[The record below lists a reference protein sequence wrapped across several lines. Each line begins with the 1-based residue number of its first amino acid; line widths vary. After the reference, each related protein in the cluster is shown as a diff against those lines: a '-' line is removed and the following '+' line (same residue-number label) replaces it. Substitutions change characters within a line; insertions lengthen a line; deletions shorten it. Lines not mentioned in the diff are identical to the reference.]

1 MTRTRRLLRWAL
13 VLLLLLAV
21 LGLAAVGTAYYLIAP
36 RLPDVQTLRDVELQV
51 PLSVYTRDGRLIAQ
65 FGETRRYPVRIEEVP
80 ERVKQA
86 VLAIEDA
93 RFYEHPG
100 IDWRGIAR
108 AIWLLATTDDRRVPG
123 GSTITQQVARQFF
136 LSSEYSYTRKLTEIF
151 LALKMERELSKDEI
165 LGLYLNKSF
174 FGNRAYGIAAAAEFY
189 YGKKLDELSIAEAA
203 TLAAIPKFPSS
214 GNPIVNPQRAL
225 IRRNYVIERMHEVG
239 YISAEEMHAARAE
252 PIGAEP
258 HEPPIEVEAPYVAE
272 MVRQWM
278 VERYGADALTHGY
291 RAYTTLEGHEQEA
304 ANRGVRTALL
314 DYDRRHGWRG
324 AEAHWEIADDADP
337 ATLERR
343 VRSVPTIAGLL
354 PALVLSADSGAARLL
369 LGNGE
374 TVELPLERMRW
385 ARPYIDANRRGPAPT
400 RASDVLTRGDL
411 VRLQPDIENGGY
423 RLAQI
428 PKAQAAFVA
437 LDPEDGAIRAL
448 VGGFS
453 FAINKFNR
461 ATQAQRQPGS
471 SFKPFVYAAAF
482 ERGFTPASI
491 VLDAPVIFRD
501 RAGNTWTPQN
511 DNQTFAG
518 PMRLREAMVTSRNLV
533 SVRLLDAIGV
543 SYAHRYIQG
552 FGFAPQSLPE
562 NLSMS
567 LGTSSIPPL
576 ALARG
581 YAVFHNGGFLVE
593 PYFVERVENREG
605 VTIAREYP
613 LRACRQCPERLRVE
627 ARGGGSAD
635 GFDLGPAMAPT
646 SDPAAAGAGEPVG
659 PPEYLLAPR
668 AIDERTAYL
677 VQSLLRDVVRRGTGR
692 NALALGRSDLG
703 GKTGSTNEHR
713 DAWFAGFGGPLVAA
727 AWVGMDDFTTLG
739 NGEFGARAAL
749 PIWIEFMRAA
759 LADEPENDFAL
770 PNGIVTAWID
780 PETGWLA
787 QPGTPGALTEFF
799 KLEDIARLEQRS
811 TAREM
816 RVAEDE
822 AFDIF

>member
-1 MTRTRRLLRWAL
+1 MTRTVRLLRWAM
-13 VLLLLLAV
+13 VLLLALAI
-21 LGLAAVGTAYYLIAP
+21 LGIAAVGTAYYLIAP

-65 FGETRRYPVRIEEVP
+65 FGETRRYPVRIEDVP

-108 AIWLLATTDDRRVPG
+108 AVWLLATTDDRRVPG

-136 LSSEYSYTRKLTEIF
+136 LSAEYSYTRKLTEIF

-203 TLAAIPKFPSS
+203 TLASIPKFPSS

-225 IRRNYVIERMHEVG
+225 IRRDYVIERMHEVG
-239 YISAEEMHAARAE
+239 YISAGEMRSAQSE

-291 RAYTTLEGHEQEA
+291 RAYTTIQGHEQEA
-304 ANRGVRTALL
+304 ANRGVRATLL

-324 AEAHWEIADDADP
+324 AEAHWELGDDIDP
-337 ATLERR
+337 PALQRR
-343 VRSVPTIAGLL
+343 LRGVSTIASLL
-354 PALVLSADSGAARLL
+354 PALVVSASGDAADLL

-374 TVELPLERMRW
+374 TVSLPLERMRW
-385 ARPYIDANRRGPAPT
+385 ARPHIDANRRGPAPT
-400 RASDVLTRGDL
+400 RASDVLKRGDL
-411 VRLQPDIENGGY
+411 VRLLPDAEAGGY

-437 LDPEDGAIRAL
+437 MDPEDGALRAL

-461 ATQAQRQPGS
+461 ATQSQRQPGS

-511 DNQTFAG
+511 DNQSFAG

-593 PYFVERVENREG
+593 PYFIDRVESRDG
-605 VTIAREYP
+605 VTVARELP
-613 LRACRQCPERLRVE
+613 MRACRQCPERLGMD
-627 ARGGGSAD
+627 ARAGGAD
-635 GFDLGPAMAPT
+635 GFDLGPGTPTPVADAAPDNAEQT
-646 SDPAAAGAGEPVG
+646 G

-692 NALALGRSDLG
+692 NALALGRNDLG
-703 GKTGSTNEHR
+703 GKTGSTNDHR

-749 PIWIEFMRAA
+749 PIWMEFMRAA
-759 LADEPENDFAL
+759 LEDEPENGFAL
-770 PNGIVTAWID
+770 PGGIVTAWID
-780 PETGWLA
+780 SETGRLA
-787 QPGTPGALTEFF
+787 EPGAADAKVEFF

-811 TAREM
+811 TAHEANTRE
-816 RVAEDE
+816 EE